1 MNKDITIIYVIY
13 KSGSILFKNL
23 KLLKNFK
30 KIIIDNDC
38 KSILFNKI
46 NKIDPNANYE
56 KLDTNIGMSKA
67 ANLAFQKIKTKYF
80 LFLTADTII
89 DEKNVLNLLKI
100 YKKYNNVGLVCPIHL
115 NIQNRYSGNYF
126 CPPLNRVLKRNKF
139 QKNIYNNLSKV
150 IPSGDFS
157 VFNVWGAPI
166 LLKTSLINKI
176 GFFDQNIFMFFE
188 DVDLCDRIKKY
199 GYEIIET
206 PSAICTHHKGAS
218 TSTTVHDLF
227 NTISSYKF
235 SELYYFSQFSNK
247 YVYRI
252 YLHSFDFCFRVFIN
266 LLFINKKKF
275 LSNLFKLIGVF
286 RFLFYKKKT
295 KF

>member
-1 MNKDITIIYVIY
+1 MNKDITIIYVVY
-13 KSGSILFKNL
+13 KSGDILFENL
-23 KLLKNFK
+23 RLLKNFK

-38 KSILFNKI
+38 KSVLFNKI
-46 NKIDPNANYE
+46 NEIAPNTDYT

-89 DEKNVLNLLKI
+89 DEKNILNLLKI

-115 NIQNRYSGNYF
+115 NIENKYSGNYF

-139 QKNIYNNLSKV
+139 QKNMYNSLSKI

-157 VFNVWGAPI
+157 AFNVWGAPI
-166 LLKTSLINKI
+166 LLQTSLINKI
-176 GFFDQNIFMFFE
+176 GFFDRNIFMFFE

-206 PSAICTHHKGAS
+206 PSAVCIHHKGAS
-218 TSTTVHDLF
+218 TSTTIHDLF

-252 YLHSFDFCFRVFIN
+252 YLHSFDFFFRVFIN
-266 LLFINKKKF
+266 LLFMNKKKF
-275 LSNLFKLIGVF
+275 LSNLFKLFGIF
-286 RFLFYKKKT
+286 RFLFYKKKS